1 MFNVYILSKYR
12 LEILS
17 GDIISIRSKEKE
29 SDELLY
35 TVMVRNQLPA
45 QVVKIASTS
54 RSLATRYLQGI
65 HILWYRFVSI
75 KNWSVPMNIFRWS
88 WEVRAMMG
96 LILSSLPFEVCAFIC
111 WAVGGFW
118 HLREVGVLDK
128 VFMNYFGMVLMFLI
142 CLV

>member
-1 MFNVYILSKYR
+1 MYLTSWDNLFRLASKRVMRPNGKMGKKTKVFVCFFLYR
-12 LEILS
+12 F
-17 GDIISIRSKEKE
+17 K
-29 SDELLY
+29 
-35 TVMVRNQLPA
+35 V
-45 QVVKIASTS
+45 ASTS